1 MISGKLKA
9 GYLMTE
15 VVSEP
20 DASGAVHASLC
31 ARYMT

>member
-15 VVSEP
+15 VMPDP
-20 DASGAVHASLC
+20 DASGAVHAFQY
-31 ARYMT
+31 ARSMT

>member
-1 MISGKLKA
+1 MIPEKLKA
-9 GYLMTE
+9 GYLLTE
-15 VVSEP
+15 VVPEP

>member
-15 VVSEP
+15 VMSEP
-20 DASGAVHASLC
+20 DASGAVHASQC
-31 ARYMT
+31 ALSMT